1 MDAETRAV
9 HIDGPAR
16 LALVDHVLD
25 ALDDLWTDAPH
36 VGAEDRTL
44 FTLAV
49 SEVATN
55 MVQHTAEPDSVTIT
69 VDIRISPAQVEAT
82 LTDTA
87 PPAEI
92 DWDGVAMP
100 EPDSESGRGLALS
113 TASLDDLRHVFDA
126 GGNTWLLRRRI
137 RSTQP

>member
-16 LALVDHVLD
+16 LELVDHVLD
-25 ALDDLWTDAPH
+25 ALDGLWADAPH
-36 VGAEDRTL
+36 VADRDRTL
-44 FTLAV
+44 FALAV

-55 MVQHTAEPDSVTIT
+55 MVQHTDDPDGVTLT
-69 VDIRISPAQVEAT
+69 VDIRVSSDDLLAT

-92 DWDGVAMP
+92 DWDGVDMP
-100 EPDSESGRGLALS
+100 DADSESGRGLALS
-113 TASLDDLRHVFDA
+113 TAALDEFRHYADA
-126 GGNTWLLRRRI
+126 RGNTWRLQRRLA
-137 RSTQP
+137 P

>member
-1 MDAETRAV
+1 MDAETHAV

-16 LALVDHVLD
+16 LELVDHVLD
-25 ALDDLWTDAPH
+25 ALDGLWSDAPH
-36 VGAEDRTL
+36 VTDQDRTL

-55 MVQHTAEPDSVTIT
+55 MVQHTADPDGVALT
-69 VDIRISPAQVEAT
+69 VDISVSPDDLLAT

-100 EPDSESGRGLALS
+100 DADSEGGRGLALS
-113 TASLDDLRHVFDA
+113 TAALDELRHYSDA
-126 GGNTWLLRRRI
+126 RGNTWRLRRRL
-137 RSTQP
+137 SP

>member
-16 LALVDHVLD
+16 LELVDHVLD
-25 ALDDLWTDAPH
+25 ALDGLWADAPH
-36 VGAEDRTL
+36 VADRDRTL
-44 FTLAV
+44 FALAV

-55 MVQHTAEPDSVTIT
+55 MVQHTDDPDGVTLT
-69 VDIRISPAQVEAT
+69 VDIRVSSDDLLAT

-92 DWDGVAMP
+92 DWDGVDMP
-100 EPDSESGRGLALS
+100 DANSESGRGLALS
-113 TASLDDLRHVFDA
+113 TAALDEFRHYADA
-126 GGNTWLLRRRI
+126 RGNTWRLRRRLA
-137 RSTQP
+137 P

>member
-1 MDAETRAV
+1 MDAEARAV

-16 LALVDHVLD
+16 LELVDHVLD
-25 ALDDLWTDAPH
+25 ALDRLWADASH
-36 VGAEDRTL
+36 VADQDRTL

-55 MVQHTAEPDSVTIT
+55 MVQHTENPDEVTLT
-69 VDIRISPAQVEAT
+69 VDIRVSTGDLLAT

-92 DWDGVAMP
+92 DWDGVEMP
-100 EPDSESGRGLALS
+100 DADSESGRGLALS
-113 TASLDDLRHVFDA
+113 TAALDELRHYSDTR
-126 GGNTWLLRRRI
+126 GNTWRLRRMLGQ
-137 RSTQP
+137 TA